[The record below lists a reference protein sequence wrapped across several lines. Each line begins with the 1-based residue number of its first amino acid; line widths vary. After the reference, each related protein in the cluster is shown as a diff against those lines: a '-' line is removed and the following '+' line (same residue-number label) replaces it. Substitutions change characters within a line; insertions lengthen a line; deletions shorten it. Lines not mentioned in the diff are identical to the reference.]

1 MLFNVGKLIA
11 KLADEGLRGWNVLQS
26 VVNWYRYII
35 AHNQFVCS
43 IPQLYNPCVCE
54 TFSLHPLLSPTPV
67 GRPTSY
73 QADKVNKVRMSTTF
87 QHFQHSNKTPN
98 SVNNCFYNISLSVRY
113 EHLRGELVIQVQQ
126 VRPFISQDTITLF
139 HVSVAVH
146 PTEET
151 RSNRDLM
158 QHNTSNAYRASQT
171 RCVLQVQSDSYI
183 RTYKV
188 HSIHTFKW
196 ELHKSQ

>member
-1 MLFNVGKLIA
+1 M
-11 KLADEGLRGWNVLQS
+11 
-26 VVNWYRYII
+26 
-35 AHNQFVCS
+35 
-43 IPQLYNPCVCE
+43 CE

-151 RSNRDLM
+151 RSNSDL
-158 QHNTSNAYRASQT
+158 
-171 RCVLQVQSDSYI
+171 VQSTAHRNITLVMPTGLAKPDVCSKSNQTATYI
-183 RTYKV
+183 HKKYIPFI
-188 HSIHTFKW
+188 HSNENCISHRRSWGDKIQTVLKNFIVT
-196 ELHKSQ
+196 